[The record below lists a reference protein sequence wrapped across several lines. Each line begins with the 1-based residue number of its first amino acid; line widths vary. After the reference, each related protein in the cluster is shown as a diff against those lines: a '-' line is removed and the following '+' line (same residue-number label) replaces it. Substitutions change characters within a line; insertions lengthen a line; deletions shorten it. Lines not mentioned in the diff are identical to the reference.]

1 MTPSMIRCL
10 RTSFFRV
17 FRRVCLSGE
26 QVVEVSVGHPN
37 PSKFPTQSDVLGV
50 TVMMITAFYRK
61 QEFFRCS
68 YFVYNNF
75 NEERGGDHSEFAFD
89 ALVRS
94 ILVEKPRIRLYEI
107 MWDYSKTVKMV
118 PENVGKLGKEMKINK
133 AIKKQSEKIQRKRKG
148 KGTK

>member
-1 MTPSMIRCL
+1 MI
-10 RTSFFRV
+10 
-17 FRRVCLSGE
+17 
-26 QVVEVSVGHPN
+26 EVSVGHPD
-37 PSKFPTQSDVLGV
+37 PFKFPNQSDVVGV

-75 NEERGGDHSEFAFD
+75 TEEKGSDQGELVLD

-118 PENVGKLGKEMKINK
+118 PENVHKMGKEMKISK
-133 AIKKQSEKIQRKRKG
+133 CIKKPSEKNTKKRKV
-148 KGTK
+148 KGQKNN